1 MNTVFEEFTRYINEW
16 SNGQAGRIKPD
27 DITRAVAYASMRLR
41 EEWGE
46 ELAEI
51 GLEPEKLAKL
61 TAMMRR
67 AAIEASGK

>member
-1 MNTVFEEFTRYINEW
+1 MNAVLEQFTRYINEW
-16 SNGQAGRIKPD
+16 SNGQAGQIKPD
-27 DITRAVAYASMRLR
+27 DMTRAFAYASMRFR

-46 ELAEI
+46 KLAEI

-67 AAIEASGK
+67 AAIEVSGK